1 MVTAWSLSRGRGDGG
16 AGDAGDAGLD
26 EGRGALE
33 GEAVVLVEVLEQRG
47 EGGLEAEPVLG
58 EGVEAGGSA
67 LDQPGA
73 AVAGVVDA
81 ADPAGLVEP
90 GDDAGHRRLGDADPL
105 GELAEAGGG
114 GGAQLGERRPDGS
127 GLRAEP
133 GRAARPAREPREGGG
148 GGGETHGGTGIG
160 HEKKYS
166 TPM

>member
-1 MVTAWSLSRGRGDGG
+1 MEPSRGGGDGG

-47 EGGLEAEPVLG
+47 QGGLEAETVLG

-81 ADPAGLVEP
+81 ADPAGLVET

-105 GELAEAGGG
+105 GELAEAGGE
-114 GGAQLGERRPDGS
+114 AVRSSASVDQTAPDCAPS
-127 GLRAEP
+127 PVAPL
-133 GRAARPAREPREGGG
+133 ARPANRVRAVAAEARRTGRWNRARE
-148 GGGETHGGTGIG
+148 TI
-160 HEKKYS
+160 
-166 TPM
+166 